1 MIAMAQEAAENRQIV
16 EDAFQRAEHLRKE
29 RRLLEARDV
38 LIEALKY
45 NVHPAQ
51 VYFRLGNIYHDQK
64 EYDRAEYA
72 YRRAIDH
79 DPRHINAHHN
89 LSVVCKR
96 QGKLADSI
104 KLYKQAN
111 KLARQHP
118 ERVKLTSDQ
127 IVSLRRFALRFL
139 LIGVGAIAGFVGLLL
154 LLSWL
159 TS

>member
-1 MIAMAQEAAENRQIV
+1 MSAMGIDAAENQHIV
-16 EDAFQRAEHLRKE
+16 ENAFQRAEQLRKE

-45 NVHPAQ
+45 NVSSAQ
-51 VYFRLGNIYHDQK
+51 VYFRLGNIYFDQK

-79 DPRHINAHHN
+79 DPQHINAHHN

-104 KLYKQAN
+104 KLYKLAN
-111 KLARQHP
+111 KIARQHP
-118 ERVKLTSDQ
+118 ERVRLSSEQ

-139 LIGVGAIAGFVGLLL
+139 LVGVGVIAGFVGLLF
-154 LLSWL
+154 LLSWF

>member
-1 MIAMAQEAAENRQIV
+1 MIVMAQEAAGNQQIV
-16 EDAFQRAEHLRKE
+16 KDAFERAEQFRKE

-45 NVHPAQ
+45 NVNAAQ
-51 VYFRLGNIYHDQK
+51 IFFRLGNIYHDQK
-64 EYDRAEYA
+64 DYDRAEYA

-79 DPRHINAHHN
+79 DPHHINAHHN

-96 QGKLADSI
+96 QGKLVDSI

-118 ERVKLTSDQ
+118 ERVKLTNEQ

-139 LIGVGAIAGFVGLLL
+139 LIGVGVIAGVVGLLL
-154 LLSWL
+154 LLSQF